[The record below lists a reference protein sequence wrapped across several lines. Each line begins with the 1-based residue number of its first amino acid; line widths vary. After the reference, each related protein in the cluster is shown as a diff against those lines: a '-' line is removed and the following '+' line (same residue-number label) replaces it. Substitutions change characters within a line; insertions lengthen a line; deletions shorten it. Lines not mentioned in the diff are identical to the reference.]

1 MFIITKDT
9 KEYLTKVVEDKIGG
23 FPIVIQLW
31 KGWCERLGGRYANFP
46 GGMGAEV
53 GVYRRVSEDE
63 EYSERFLFKKPV
75 KEMDKGMHQFRNN
88 LAKVPQKVKPLEKV
102 VAALPRHDRPQ
113 GDPEGDV
120 WYPFPEL
127 RTRLWFKL
135 VNPLTREKFF
145 QTTEQSTWWL
155 TRWMAPDSYR
165 NKYKKQHTVPAFPA
179 DFKLHYTINGKT
191 YEAW

>member
-75 KEMDKGMHQFRNN
+75 KEMERGCISS
-88 LAKVPQKVKPLEKV
+88 ATIW
-102 VAALPRHDRPQ
+102 PRCPR
-113 GDPEGDV
+113 
-120 WYPFPEL
+120 
-127 RTRLWFKL
+127 K
-135 VNPLTREKFF
+135 
-145 QTTEQSTWWL
+145 
-155 TRWMAPDSYR
+155 
-165 NKYKKQHTVPAFPA
+165 
-179 DFKLHYTINGKT
+179 
-191 YEAW
+191 

>member
-1 MFIITKDT
+1 
-9 KEYLTKVVEDKIGG
+9 
-23 FPIVIQLW
+23 
-31 KGWCERLGGRYANFP
+31 
-46 GGMGAEV
+46 
-53 GVYRRVSEDE
+53 
-63 EYSERFLFKKPV
+63 
-75 KEMDKGMHQFRNN
+75 MHQFRNN